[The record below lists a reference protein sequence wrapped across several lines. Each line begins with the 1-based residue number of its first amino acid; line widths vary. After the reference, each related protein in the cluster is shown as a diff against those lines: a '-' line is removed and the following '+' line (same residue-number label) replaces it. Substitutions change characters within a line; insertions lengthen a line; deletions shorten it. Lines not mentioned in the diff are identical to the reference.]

1 MSKNAMWSL
10 ILDHW
15 WKQTTFST
23 DAKTKKKGLC
33 LRKKH
38 NYFEQHYHYIDFFSS
53 GMHIKTDRISLDNQ
67 CNEMTTRNV
76 AGNTELNTWLIRFTI
91 PNFKKF
97 EEFWVLDYCGP
108 KGTKV
113 LKFTNLLY
121 TIELSMID
129 LLLIINFKK
138 VEELLIFRLVWALRG
153 TLI

>member
-1 MSKNAMWSL
+1 M
-10 ILDHW
+10 
-15 WKQTTFST
+15 QRQ
-23 DAKTKKKGLC
+23 KKKGLC

-38 NYFEQHYHYIDFFSS
+38 NYFEQHYTDFFSS

>member
-1 MSKNAMWSL
+1 MQRPKKRFML
-10 ILDHW
+10 
-15 WKQTTFST
+15 
-23 DAKTKKKGLC
+23 KKKAQLFWAT
-33 LRKKH
+33 LYRL
-38 NYFEQHYHYIDFFSS
+38 FSS
-53 GMHIKTDRISLDNQ
+53 GMPIKIDRISLDNQ
-67 CNEMTTRNV
+67 CDEMTTRNV

-108 KGTKV
+108 KGTNI

-121 TIELSMID
+121 TIELSMTD

-153 TLI
+153 TLL

>member
-15 WKQTTFST
+15 WKQTTFGT

>member
-1 MSKNAMWSL
+1 M
-10 ILDHW
+10 
-15 WKQTTFST
+15 QRQ
-23 DAKTKKKGLC
+23 KKKGLC

-38 NYFEQHYHYIDFFSS
+38 NYFEQHYIDFFSS
-53 GMHIKTDRISLDNQ
+53 GMPIKIDRISLDNQ

-76 AGNTELNTWLIRFTI
+76 AGNTELSTWLIRFTI
-91 PNFKKF
+91 PICKKF

-121 TIELSMID
+121 TTELSMID